1 MWSSRR
7 NRMLSSLERHSGLED
22 EPTYEPE
29 YEPEYDT
36 EYRLENNSSENG
48 PKKKCFLKKY
58 FGCKFLKKSN

>member
-48 PKKKCFLKKY
+48 PKKK
-58 FGCKFLKKSN
+58 